1 MSAFPHLFT
10 PWSRQRG
17 TQRDMEHGR
26 GRFIGTA
33 CIAQGVELE
42 HDGRE
47 LVHDRLH
54 GSFLMLH
61 VRRGVLLM
69 HR

>member
-1 MSAFPHLFT
+1 
-10 PWSRQRG
+10 
-17 TQRDMEHGR
+17 MEHGR

-33 CIAQGVELE
+33 CIAQGIELE

>member
-1 MSAFPHLFT
+1 
-10 PWSRQRG
+10 
-17 TQRDMEHGR
+17 MEHGR
-26 GRFIGTA
+26 GQFIGTA
-33 CIAQGVELE
+33 CIAQGIELE

-54 GSFLMLH
+54 DSFLMLS

-69 HR
+69 HC